1 MTDIPSKNSTMIGEI
16 MMNRL
21 ETVNESDS
29 AQHAA
34 RKMRNSDVSSLL
46 VVKDGSKAIGI
57 ITDRDLV
64 RRVCARD
71 ESSSNAIIHDIMSTP
86 LITVDSS
93 YPLHDAANVM
103 IQKKVRHLL
112 VVDEN
117 GPKGIISTS
126 DFANYLKQNV
136 DLDEVN
142 AAIIQSL
149 LEEQKEAEGSFSK

>member
-1 MTDIPSKNSTMIGEI
+1 MPSKNSTMIGEI

-57 ITDRDLV
+57 ITERDLV

-149 LEEQKEAEGSFSK
+149 LEEQKEAEESFSK

>member
-1 MTDIPSKNSTMIGEI
+1 MPSKNSTMIGEI

-57 ITDRDLV
+57 ITERDLV

-103 IQKKVRHLL
+103 IQKR
-112 VVDEN
+112 
-117 GPKGIISTS
+117 
-126 DFANYLKQNV
+126 
-136 DLDEVN
+136 
-142 AAIIQSL
+142 
-149 LEEQKEAEGSFSK
+149 

>member
-1 MTDIPSKNSTMIGEI
+1 MPSKNSTMIGEI

-46 VVKDGSKAIGI
+46 VVKDGGKAIGI
-57 ITDRDLV
+57 ITERDLV

-71 ESSSNAIIHDIMSTP
+71 ESSSNVIIHDIMSTP
-86 LITVDSS
+86 LITVDLS

-149 LEEQKEAEGSFSK
+149 LEEQKEVEGSFSK

>member
-1 MTDIPSKNSTMIGEI
+1 MTDMPSKNSTMIGEI

-57 ITDRDLV
+57 ITERDLV

>member
-1 MTDIPSKNSTMIGEI
+1 MPSKNSTMIGEI

-46 VVKDGSKAIGI
+46 VVKDGGKAIGI
-57 ITDRDLV
+57 ITERDLV

-71 ESSSNAIIHDIMSTP
+71 ESSSNVIIHDIMSTP

-149 LEEQKEAEGSFSK
+149 LEEQKEVEGSFSK